1 MSEILGL
8 HQLAPAAGS
17 IRKRKRIGRGEGSG
31 RGGTATKGHKGDK
44 SRSGYFRR
52 PGFEGGQMPIHRRT
66 PKFGFKNPFRI
77 TYAIVNLT
85 QLERLLSKNPDIT
98 EVTPQLLQSKGVVK
112 KAIPIKIL
120 GQGSL
125 SKAITVSAHKFSKSA
140 KEKIE
145 QAGGRTIVL
154 T

>member
-1 MSEILGL
+1 MSL
-8 HQLAPAAGS
+8 HQLRPAAGS
-17 IRKRKRIGRGEGSG
+17 VKKRKRIGRGEGSG

-44 SRSGYFRR
+44 SRSGYFHR

-77 TYAIVNLT
+77 PYALIN
-85 QLERLLSKNPDIT
+85 LERLETFLSKNPEIT
-98 EVTPQLLQSKGVVK
+98 EVTPDLLRSKGIVK
-112 KAIPIKIL
+112 KDLPVKVL

-125 SKAITVSAHKFSKSA
+125 SKAVTVSAHKFSQSA

-145 QAGGRTIVL
+145 QVGGRAILL